1 MCQFTSLIEGP
12 AAVHT
17 TSEKSSDTQLYFYGF
32 AYVYANRRQKNGA
45 IKKHFSNGRNFKKTG
60 FASKCRLDF
69 KPSWE
74 SGCLFSSQ
82 RLREDGNVFENDE
95 VTIIKCFACPS
106 FLQTHIQND
115 CVFKFLGCSMKCELN
130 PGTTPKYLDELG
142 KKPFH
147 KYP

>member
-1 MCQFTSLIEGP
+1 MCQFTTLIEGP

-17 TSEKSSDTQLYFYGF
+17 TPEKSLETQLYFYCF

-45 IKKHFSNGRNFKKTG
+45 IKKTF
-60 FASKCRLDF
+60 F

-82 RLREDGNVFENDE
+82 RLREDGNVFENE
-95 VTIIKCFACPS
+95 EITIIMCFACPS
-106 FLQTHIQND
+106 FLQTQIQND